1 MADQEG
7 ADMIID
13 AYNTTQNVRGRSD
26 YLTGARPG
34 EEPPAHVPFDPQR
47 ILSRMDAAG
56 VDMAMVC
63 SLAQRI
69 ENDFI
74 IELQQTYPDRFIGFG
89 QVMPQA
95 DDALTEIKRMS
106 AAGIRGLKL
115 HPSMHGYHVAD
126 HGLLDPVFRLCAEL
140 GMTVLINALDDAFCA
155 PFAIE
160 EIAKD
165 HPDVPTIIAHMGA
178 VWNVPEAIIVAER
191 RPNVYLETSATLLA
205 DVRRAYAR
213 VGAEKILL
221 GSEWPGS
228 DFDLERMKIAK
239 AIADDDD
246 RALIEGGNF
255 ARLLRIPT

>member
-1 MADQEG
+1 
-7 ADMIID
+7 MIID

-34 EEPPAHVPFDPQR
+34 QAPPPHVPFDPRR
-47 ILSRMDAAG
+47 ILDRMDAAG
-56 VDMAMVC
+56 VDKAMVC

-74 IELQQTYPDRFIGFG
+74 IDLVKRHPTRLFGFG

-95 DDALTEIKRMS
+95 DDALDEIARI
-106 AAGIRGLKL
+106 AEAGLSGLKL

-126 HGLLDPVFRLCAEL
+126 HGLLDPVFEACEKHGLP
-140 GMTVLINALDDAFCA
+140 VLINALDDAFCA
-155 PFAIE
+155 PLAIE
-160 EIAKD
+160 EIARH
-165 HPDVPTIIAHMGA
+165 HPRVPTIIAHMGA

-191 RPNVYLETSATLLA
+191 HEHIYLETSATLLA

-213 VGAEKILL
+213 LGPKKIVM

-228 DFDLERMKIAK
+228 DFDLERMKIRK
-239 AIADDDD
+239 AIADDKD
-246 RALIEGGNF
+246 RALIEGGNM
-255 ARLLRIPT
+255 ARILRLAS

>member
-1 MADQEG
+1 
-7 ADMIID
+7 MIID

-34 EEPPAHVPFDPQR
+34 QAPPPHVPFDPKR
-47 ILSRMDAAG
+47 ILDRMDAAG

-74 IELQQTYPDRFIGFG
+74 IDLVKAHPQRLFGFG

-95 DDALTEIKRMS
+95 DDALDEIARI
-106 AAGIRGLKL
+106 AEAGLSGLKL

-126 HGLLDPVFRLCAEL
+126 HGLLDPVFETCAKYK
-140 GMTVLINALDDAFCA
+140 MPVLINALDDAFCA
-155 PFAIE
+155 PLAIE
-160 EIAKD
+160 EIARN
-165 HPDVPTIIAHMGA
+165 HPNVPTIIAHMGA

-191 RPNVYLETSATLLA
+191 HEHIYLETSATLLA

-213 VGAEKILL
+213 LGPKKIVM

-228 DFDLERMKIAK
+228 DFDLERMKIRK
-239 AIADDDD
+239 AIADEKD
-246 RALIEGGNF
+246 RALIEGGNM
-255 ARLLRIPT
+255 ARILRLAS

>member
-1 MADQEG
+1 
-7 ADMIID
+7 MIID
-13 AYNTTQNVRGRSD
+13 AYNTTQDVRGRSD

-34 EEPPAHVPFDPQR
+34 EAPPAHVPFDPQR
-47 ILSRMDAAG
+47 ILSRMDAAD

-74 IELQQTYPDRFIGFG
+74 IGLQDAHPDRFIGFG

-95 DDALTEIKRMS
+95 DDAVEEIQRL
-106 AAGIRGLKL
+106 ADAGIRGLKL

-126 HGLLDPVFRLCAEL
+126 HGLLDPVFRACAAN
-140 GMTVLINALDDAFCA
+140 GMAVIINARDDAFCA
-155 PFAIE
+155 PVSIE
-160 EIAKD
+160 EIATD

-191 RPNVYLETSATLLA
+191 RENVYLETSATLMA
-205 DVRRAYAR
+205 DVKRAYAR
-213 VGAEKILL
+213 LGPEKILM

-239 AIADDDD
+239 AIPDAAD
-246 RALIEGGNF
+246 RALVEGGNY
-255 ARLLRIPT
+255 ARIMRIAVPV

>member
-1 MADQEG
+1 
-7 ADMIID
+7 MIID

-34 EEPPAHVPFDPQR
+34 QAPPPHVPFDPKR
-47 ILSRMDAAG
+47 ILDRMDAAG

-74 IELQQTYPDRFIGFG
+74 IDLVKAHPKRLFGFG

-95 DDALTEIKRMS
+95 DDALDEIARI
-106 AAGIRGLKL
+106 AEAGLSGLKL

-126 HGLLDPVFRLCAEL
+126 HGLLDPVFEACAKHGL
-140 GMTVLINALDDAFCA
+140 PVLINALDDAFCA
-155 PFAIE
+155 PLAIE
-160 EIAKD
+160 EIARN
-165 HPDVPTIIAHMGA
+165 HPNVPTIIAHMGA

-191 RPNVYLETSATLLA
+191 HEHIYLETSATLLA

-213 VGAEKILL
+213 LGPKKIVM

-228 DFDLERMKIAK
+228 DFDLERLKIRK
-239 AIADDDD
+239 AIADEKD
-246 RALIEGGNF
+246 RALIEGGNM
-255 ARLLRIPT
+255 ARILRLAS

>member
-1 MADQEG
+1 
-7 ADMIID
+7 MIID
-13 AYNTTQNVRGRSD
+13 AYNTTQDVRGRSD

-47 ILSRMDAAG
+47 ILTAMDESG
-56 VDMAMVC
+56 IDMAMVC

-74 IELQQTYPDRFIGFG
+74 ISMQDAHPDRFIGFG

-95 DDALTEIKRMS
+95 DDAIDEIRRM
-106 AAGIRGLKL
+106 AEAGIRGLKL

-126 HGLLDPVFRLCAEL
+126 HGLLDPVFRACADH
-140 GMTVLINALDDAFCA
+140 GMAVIINALDDAFVA

-160 EIAKD
+160 EIAKG

-191 RPNVYLETSATLLA
+191 NEHVFLETSATLMA

-213 VGAEKILL
+213 LGAEKLL
-221 GSEWPGS
+221 MGTEWPGS
-228 DFDLERMKIAK
+228 DFDIERLKIKK
-239 AIADDDD
+239 AIPDASD
-246 RALIEGGNF
+246 RALVEGGNY
-255 ARLLRIPT
+255 ARLMRIEA

>member
-1 MADQEG
+1 MQ
-7 ADMIID
+7 IID

-26 YLTGARPG
+26 YLSGARPG
-34 EEPPAHVPFDPQR
+34 EEPPAHVPFDPRR
-47 ILSRMDAAG
+47 IIDRMDAAG

-74 IELQQTYPDRFIGFG
+74 IGLQDAHPDRFIGFG

-95 DDALTEIKRMS
+95 DDAIEEIARL
-106 AAGIRGLKL
+106 AEAGIRGLKL

-126 HGLLDPVFRLCAEL
+126 HGLLDPVFRECARH
-140 GMTVLINALDDAFCA
+140 GMTVIINALDDAFCA

-160 EIAKD
+160 EIVKD

-191 RPNVYLETSATLLA
+191 RENVYLETSATLMA
-205 DVRRAYAR
+205 DVKRAYAR
-213 VGAEKILL
+213 LGATKILM
-221 GSEWPGS
+221 GTEWPGS

-239 AIADDDD
+239 VVSDPAD
-246 RALIEGGNF
+246 RALLEGGNF
-255 ARLLRIPT
+255 ARLLGLDAG

>member
-1 MADQEG
+1 
-7 ADMIID
+7 MIID
-13 AYNTTQNVRGRSD
+13 AYNTTQDVRGRSD

-34 EEPPAHVPFDPQR
+34 EKPPAHVPFDPQR
-47 ILSRMDAAG
+47 ILTRMDAAG

-69 ENDFI
+69 ENDFLI
-74 IELQQTYPDRFIGFG
+74 GMVAEFPDRFIGFG

-95 DDALTEIKRMS
+95 DNALEEIERFA
-106 AAGIRGLKL
+106 AAGLKGLKL

-126 HGLLDPVFRLCAEL
+126 HGLLDPVFEKCAEL
-140 GMTVLINALDDAFCA
+140 GLPVLINALDDAFCA
-155 PFAIE
+155 PLAIE

-165 HPDVPTIIAHMGA
+165 HPGVPTIIAHMGA

-191 RPNVYLETSATLLA
+191 QPHVYLETSATLMS
-205 DVRRAYAR
+205 DVKRAYAR
-213 VGAEKILL
+213 LGAEKILL

-239 AIADDDD
+239 AIPDEAD
-246 RALIEGGNF
+246 RALVEGGNF
-255 ARLLRIPT
+255 AKILGL

>member
-1 MADQEG
+1 
-7 ADMIID
+7 MIID
-13 AYNTTQNVRGRSD
+13 AYNTTQDVRGRSD

-34 EEPPAHVPFDPQR
+34 QAPPPYTPFDPRR
-47 ILSRMDAAG
+47 ILDRMDAAG

-74 IELQQTYPDRFIGFG
+74 IGLTKAYPDRLFGFG
-89 QVMPQA
+89 QVRPA
-95 DDALTEIKRMS
+95 DDDALDEIARI
-106 AAGIRGLKL
+106 ADAGLKGLKL

-126 HGLLDPVFRLCAEL
+126 HGLLDPVFAACAEHGL
-140 GMTVLINALDDAFCA
+140 MVLINALDDAFCA
-155 PFAIE
+155 PLAIE
-160 EIAKD
+160 EIAKG
-165 HPDVPTIIAHMGA
+165 HPQVPTIIAHMGA

-191 RPNVYLETSATLLA
+191 NPHIYLETSATLIS

-213 VGAEKILL
+213 LGPEQILL

-239 AIADDDD
+239 AIPDAAD
-246 RALIEGGNF
+246 RALVEGGNM
-255 ARLLRIPT
+255 AKLLGISA

>member
-1 MADQEG
+1 
-7 ADMIID
+7 MIID
-13 AYNTTQNVRGRSD
+13 AYNTTQDVRGRSD

-34 EEPPAHVPFDPQR
+34 QQPPPYTPFDPQR
-47 ILSRMDAAG
+47 ILDRMDAAG
-56 VDMAMVC
+56 VDMAMIC

-74 IELQQTYPDRFIGFG
+74 IGLQEAYPDRFIGFG
-89 QVMPQA
+89 QVMPQD
-95 DDALTEIKRMS
+95 DDAVDTVHEL
-106 AAGIRGLKL
+106 AARGIRGLKL

-126 HGLLDPVFRLCAEL
+126 HGLLDPVFEACAEH
-140 GMTVLINALDDAFCA
+140 GMIVLINALDDAFCA

-191 RPNVYLETSATLLA
+191 RENVYLETSATLMA
-205 DVRRAYAR
+205 DVKRAYAR
-213 VGAEKILL
+213 VGAEKILM

-239 AIADDDD
+239 AVSDEAD
-246 RALIEGGNF
+246 RALIEGGNY
-255 ARLLRIPT
+255 ARLLGLS

>member
-1 MADQEG
+1 V
-7 ADMIID
+7 IID

-34 EEPPAHVPFDPQR
+34 EEPPAHVPFDPRR
-47 ILSRMDAAG
+47 ILDRMDAAG

-74 IELQQTYPDRFIGFG
+74 IELQDAYPERLIGFG
-89 QVMPQA
+89 QVMPQD
-95 DDALTEIKRMS
+95 DDALREIDRL
-106 AAGIRGLKL
+106 AEAGIRGLKL

-126 HGLLDPVFRLCAEL
+126 HGLLDPVFRACARH
-140 GMTVLINALDDAFCA
+140 GMAVIINALDDAFCA
-155 PFAIE
+155 PFSIE
-160 EIAKD
+160 EIAKG
-165 HPDVPTIIAHMGA
+165 HPEVPTIIAHMGA

-191 RPNVYLETSATLLA
+191 RENVYLETSATLMA
-205 DVRRAYAR
+205 DVKRAYAR
-213 VGAEKILL
+213 LGAEKILM

-239 AIADDDD
+239 AVPDDAD
-246 RALIEGGNF
+246 RALVEGGNY
-255 ARLLRIPT
+255 ARMLRLAVP